1 MTKSRL
7 STPFGISRRAVLRG
21 AGVAVALPWLESL
34 TAVAAPSSSPAVFP
48 KRFGVL
54 FMGNGINENHW
65 SAEGAGAEMKLSKT
79 LSVLEPLKHK
89 INVIDGLF
97 NQAATGHGIHPAQTG
112 SLLSGAEIQKGAI
125 IHSGISI
132 DQMIANTI
140 GQDTAQSSIVLAC
153 EQPMTGY
160 HETNYSM
167 AYSSHISWQTPE
179 SPVPVEVYPSL
190 AFDNLFENR
199 GSLRNLSILD
209 RVKDR
214 AETLSRK
221 VSSND
226 KAKLDEYLTSVREVE
241 KRVDSMRKT
250 KDQSDELAKQKN
262 RPAFTMDRPQNGLPE
277 DLRDHARLMCD
288 IVAIAFQTDRTR
300 VATLIL
306 ARDLSAMYYPFLEV
320 SEGHHAASHNNLSD
334 GYERIARFHLS
345 QLAYLATKLDSMPEG
360 DGTVLDN
367 SCLMFLSN
375 LWIGRLHD
383 NRRLPLVLAGGLGGT
398 LQTGRSLNYLD
409 AGDENRKMCSLY
421 LSLMD
426 RVGIKLDKFGD
437 STTRLE
443 RL

>member
-1 MTKSRL
+1 M
-7 STPFGISRRAVLRG
+7 
-21 AGVAVALPWLESL
+21 ALPWLESL
-34 TAVAAPSSSPAVFP
+34 TAVAAPTSSPAVFP
-48 KRFGVL
+48 KRFGVI

-65 SAEGAGAEMKLSKT
+65 SATGSGAEMKLSKT
-79 LSVLEPLKHK
+79 LSPLEPLKHK

-97 NQAATGHGIHPAQTG
+97 NKEATGLGIHPPQTG
-112 SLLSGAEIQKGAI
+112 GLLSGAHLEKGAT
-125 IHSGISI
+125 IHSGVSV
-132 DQMIANTI
+132 DQMIANTV
-140 GQDTAQSSIVLAC
+140 GQDTAQSSVVLAC

-160 HETNYSM
+160 HETNYSL
-167 AYSSHISWQTPE
+167 AYSSHISWQTPD

-199 GSLRNLSILD
+199 GSLRNISILD

-241 KRVDSMRKT
+241 KRVESMRKT

-277 DLRDHARLMCD
+277 DLREHARLMCD
-288 IVAIAFQTDRTR
+288 IIAMAFQTDRTR
-300 VATLIL
+300 VASLLIS
-306 ARDLSAMYYPFLEV
+306 RDLSAMYYPFLKV
-320 SEGHHAASHNNLSD
+320 SEGHHAASHDNLSD
-334 GYERIARFHLS
+334 GYERIAHFHVS
-345 QLAYLATKLDSMPEG
+345 QLAYLAAKLDSMPEG

-367 SCLMFLSN
+367 SCLMFLSE

-383 NRRLPLVLAGGLGGT
+383 NSRLPLVLAGGLGGT
-398 LQTGRSLNYLD
+398 LETGRTLNYLNS
-409 AGDENRKMCSLY
+409 GDQNRKMCSLY
-421 LSLMD
+421 LSIMD
-426 RVGIKLDKFGD
+426 RMGIKLDRFGD
-437 STTRLE
+437 ADTRLE